1 MGAWGIGAFE
11 NDDALDWV
19 GDLAADEGWAPVE
32 DVLQYIGPGEPPVRA
47 CTRALAA
54 AELVAAGRGHPL
66 ANLPESIVQWLGMVA
81 AAPPEQ
87 LVPRFIA
94 AIETIRTASELRALF
109 KEAGDIRSWSAELR
123 RLATRL
129 SKKPCPVKKDRPP
142 TPPENLFK
150 RIDREIKAK
159 RWDDAI
165 ATLSRVLDGE
175 PTRVPSLN
183 NRAWCLAQLGR
194 LDEAATDV
202 ERAIELLPGAAWP
215 ERIKAA
221 CYGTRGFI
229 RLRNRRYQEA
239 IEDLSVSL
247 DIDPLR
253 RINFEHRAQA
263 QDALGRPDLATADRG
278 SAEKLVI
285 AEALELAKQAWENDR
300 HRVAIAE
307 LSRVLAIEPRH
318 RRALFRRAMSF
329 WSLKLMTEAEQDL
342 SAVIAIEPRDRYLYF
357 RRAEVR
363 AILGDKEGAR
373 HDRARCHELGLDLIG
388 FYDEFIGRLALSMSG
403 RSALLGGRDHGDSGA
418 LVRITKSVMPELN
431 FLLKLV
437 PEHGPARKV
446 RAQAFELVGNLHR
459 AERERKTLDT
469 VNPLPPPAPPPD
481 DTTYSKWFWG
491 MMKDDA

>member
-19 GDLAADEGWAPVE
+19 GDLAADEGWASVE
-32 DVLQYIGPGEPPVRA
+32 DVLEHVEPGEPPA
-47 CTRALAA
+47 SCTHALAA

-66 ANLPESIVQWLGMVA
+66 ADLPDSAEQWLGTVGA
-81 AAPPEQ
+81 PPPEQ
-87 LVPRFIA
+87 LVTRFIA
-94 AIETIRTASELRALF
+94 AVETIRTASDLRASF
-109 KEAGDIRSWSAELR
+109 KEAGDLRSWSAELR

-129 SKKPCPVKKDRPP
+129 TKEPRPVKKDRPP
-142 TPPENLFK
+142 PSPENLFK
-150 RIDREIKAK
+150 RVDREIKAK

-165 ATLSRVLDGE
+165 ATLTRILESE

-183 NRAWCLAQLGR
+183 NRAWCLAQLDR
-194 LDEAATDV
+194 FDEAAVDV
-202 ERAIELLPGAAWP
+202 ERAIELLRGTAWP
-215 ERIKAA
+215 DRIKAA
-221 CYGTRGFI
+221 CHGTRGFI

-239 IEDLSVSL
+239 VDDLSVSL

-253 RINFEHRAQA
+253 HINFEHRAQA
-263 QDALGRPDLATADRG
+263 QDALGRPDLASADRR

-285 AEALELAKQAWENDR
+285 TEALKRANQAWENDR

-318 RRALFRRAMSF
+318 TRALFRRAINF
-329 WSLKLMTEAEQDL
+329 WSLKLMTEAERDL

-373 HDRARCHELGLDLIG
+373 HDRVRCHELGLDLIG
-388 FYDEFIGRLALSMSG
+388 FYDELIARHALSMSG

-418 LVRITKSVMPELN
+418 LVRITKSAMPELN

-469 VNPLPPPAPPPD
+469 VKPLPPPAPPLD